1 MMPKST
7 LMRLL
12 RRLLSCFNRSVTAP
26 VVVNVATPV
35 ESAPPLPVEHV
46 GTAPVPAFIKPVAF
60 STAESQT
67 KPHEHHDTATHQN
80 RDPGRAIGRLR
91 SGAAGSGH
99 RGSAGAWPAADAGTA
114 GCGGLEIFSELEA
127 ETFIAGVSQLEHRN
141 GAEHDVRFDPATG
154 RVIKLTQPGEFGAWG
169 GLEEYVQRLAWA
181 NEFFG
186 DDMCIEGWLRYP
198 NEPAPRLVTSQP
210 WYRVNP
216 ARPEPTLAEI
226 DAYMWRSGWLKAYD
240 GAWIHAQREIV
251 ISDAVSKNF
260 VLDVAGHVHPIDL
273 IILAPDDEQWERLQN
288 MARNYPQHQPG

>member
-1 MMPKST
+1 
-7 LMRLL
+7 MRLL

-67 KPHEHHDTATHQN
+67 KPHEHHDTASHQN

-114 GCGGLEIFSELEA
+114 GSGGLEIFPELEA
-127 ETFIAGVSQLEHRN
+127 ETFIAGVFQLEHRN

-169 GLEEYVQRLAWA
+169 GLEEY
-181 NEFFG
+181 
-186 DDMCIEGWLRYP
+186 
-198 NEPAPRLVTSQP
+198 
-210 WYRVNP
+210 
-216 ARPEPTLAEI
+216 
-226 DAYMWRSGWLKAYD
+226 D

-251 ISDAVSKNF
+251 ISDALSKNF